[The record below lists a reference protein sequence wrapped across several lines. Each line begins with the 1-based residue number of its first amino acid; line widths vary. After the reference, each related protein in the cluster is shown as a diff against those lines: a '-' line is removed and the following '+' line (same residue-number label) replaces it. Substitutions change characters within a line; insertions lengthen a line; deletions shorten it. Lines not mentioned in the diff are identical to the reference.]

1 MILSQGRNS
10 PDYPEWIIEKARP
23 KEEHSATAE
32 ANEQMKDLTLGVP
45 YAYGRNTSM
54 QSCSTWR

>member
-32 ANEQMKDLTLGVP
+32 ANEQMKDLTLGAP
-45 YAYGRNTSM
+45 
-54 QSCSTWR
+54 